1 MLKERLHKEATPYMN
16 VPVTANQPQWLPF
29 NLNHELIKHP
39 VATFFVRVSGDSMI
53 NAGIF
58 PGDILMID
66 KAIEAR
72 HNHIVIAILNGE
84 YTVKR
89 LKVVDGKVFLWP
101 ENASY
106 QPIEITETMEFQ
118 VWGVV
123 TYAIH
128 KITGYIAE

>member
-1 MLKERLHKEATPYMN
+1 M
-16 VPVTANQPQWLPF
+16 F
-29 NLNHELIKHP
+29 NLNHELIEHP
-39 VATFFVRVSGDSMI
+39 AATFFVRVSGDSMI
-53 NAGIF
+53 AAGIF

-72 HNHIVIAILNGE
+72 NNHIVIAILNGE
-84 YTVKR
+84 FTVKR
-89 LKVVDGKVFLWP
+89 LKVADGKVFLWP
-101 ENASY
+101 ENALY
-106 QPIEITETMEFQ
+106 PPIEITETMEFQ